1 MESARVQS
9 IDALKAFRTS
19 LWKFAE
25 VAARILSD
33 ADAEMQRMRIWL
45 ETEQHSYW
53 RNQIQKRTELVARAK
68 DAVLSKKLYKNIDGT
83 RAGAIEEE
91 KALQLAIRRLEEANH
106 KFENVRRYTQRLQK
120 ELLLYQGQVQRLA
133 NAVQVEVPMAA
144 ARLEDLVASLEAY
157 VAGGR
162 PEESVPAA
170 GTIEEPHPATQPP
183 AESMA
188 RPAPPPLETDLN
200 KLAANEDKPDDAG
213 ARQGRTDPAGGT

>member
-1 MESARVQS
+1 
-9 IDALKAFRTS
+9 
-19 LWKFAE
+19 E
-25 VAARILSD
+25 VAARVLSD

-53 RNQIQKRTELVARAK
+53 RNQIQKRSELVARAK

-83 RAGAIEEE
+83 RAAAIEEE
-91 KALQLAIRRLEEANH
+91 KALQLAVRRLEEANH

-133 NAVQVEVPMAA
+133 NAVQTEVPMAA

-157 VAGGR
+157 VAGGQ
-162 PEESVPAA
+162 PEEPVAA
-170 GTIEEPHPATQPP
+170 AETAEEPRPATPPP

-188 RPAPPPLETDLN
+188 RPVPPPETDLN
-200 KLAANEDKPDDAG
+200 KPAADEDKPDDAG
-213 ARQGRTDPAGGT
+213 GRQARTDPAGET